1 MRDGIGVEDNKNASH
16 QPMGIV
22 TKQDK
27 IIGSQLLNCC
37 MGVERYDFEGFD
49 IRVAFLMRFIGVSAG

>member
-1 MRDGIGVEDNKNASH
+1 
-16 QPMGIV
+16 MGIV